1 MLGPLSHWTFTRSR
15 RLLPSVLSRGSP
27 GLVVCGCSALSN
39 VRLCPPVPSLPA
51 VPESLSCSAWGK
63 AVRMPGQEIQLQVVI
78 MPLICLISLDR
89 YSGLNCVP
97 HTQKG
102 GFPGGTSGKEPA
114 GQRTCGQRRGCN
126 PWVRKTPWRT
136 AWEPTPVFLPGES
149 HGQRSQA
156 GYSPW
161 GRKETQLSD

>member
-1 MLGPLSHWTFTRSR
+1 MVLEKTLESPLDCKEIQPVHSKGDQSWVFI
-15 RLLPSVLSRGSP
+15 G
-27 GLVVCGCSALSN
+27 
-39 VRLCPPVPSLPA
+39 PPVPSLPA
-51 VPESLSCSAWGK
+51 VPESLSCSVWGK

-149 HGQRSQA
+149 HGQRSLE
-156 GYSPW
+156 GCSHFNTLVW
-161 GRKETQLSD
+161 